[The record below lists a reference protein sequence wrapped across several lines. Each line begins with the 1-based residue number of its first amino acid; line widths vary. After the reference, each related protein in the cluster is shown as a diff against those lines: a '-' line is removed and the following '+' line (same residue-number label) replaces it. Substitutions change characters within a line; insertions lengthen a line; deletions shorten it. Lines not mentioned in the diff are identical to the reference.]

1 VQAALATGRGPG
13 VDAVVT
19 GGFPS
24 FFRSCHDSP
33 HVVCG
38 SLGWLL
44 FWINQTFGRCTH
56 I

>member
-1 VQAALATGRGPG
+1 VQAALATGRGLG

-19 GGFPS
+19 GSFPS

-38 SLGWLL
+38 SIVATVTDHL
-44 FWINQTFGRCTH
+44 
-56 I
+56 